1 MPVLNSNNLSK
12 TWQRFMDIKDEPL
25 TTMTPI
31 RGYEKMPL
39 VSLEQA
45 VQPLIPYIPEI
56 EHMVD
61 IAKKRCKNPPSD
73 QLTTDQSAA
82 IILYTLEWTPKE
94 ESFYYR
100 LNKALR
106 TEDRQVLK
114 PWFSY
119 LKLLFTALSLL
130 PSDTRVVFRGVRE
143 DLKSGYRTGENVVWW
158 GFSSCTAKQDVLSN
172 ESFMGSSGKRTL
184 FTIES
189 QSGKEIKQHSYFK
202 DENEVLLPAAR
213 EFQVQSV
220 FPQADGL
227 CLIQLKEVQPKHP
240 LLEPS
245 TTFRKNISKTP
256 SSQFNPIY
264 KQPIQTS
271 QCNLY
276 IFLFFFFYLRLQKFE
291 DIM

>member
-1 MPVLNSNNLSK
+1 M
-12 TWQRFMDIKDEPL
+12 
-25 TTMTPI
+25 
-31 RGYEKMPL
+31 
-39 VSLEQA
+39 
-45 VQPLIPYIPEI
+45 
-56 EHMVD
+56 
-61 IAKKRCKNPPSD
+61 
-73 QLTTDQSAA
+73 
-82 IILYTLEWTPKE
+82 LYTLEWTPKE
-94 ESFYYR
+94 ESVYYI

-106 TEDRQVLK
+106 TEDRQALK
-114 PWFSY
+114 PWLLY

-130 PSDTRVVFRGVRE
+130 PSDTRTIFRGVKG
-143 DLKSGYRTGENVVWW
+143 DLQTRYKEGQRVVWW
-158 GFSSCTAKQDVLSN
+158 GFSSCTSKQDVLRN
-172 ESFMGSSGKRTL
+172 ESFMGQSGKRTL

-213 EFQVQSV
+213 EFQVESV

-276 IFLFFFFYLRLQKFE
+276 ILLFFYLRLQKFE
-291 DIM
+291 DTM